1 MRKNPVICD
10 NSALLWPIL
19 QSVTAA
25 KLNMNVCM
33 CSLLLFSTF
42 TLSDKTN
49 NGAGSRGGTVLV
61 HLQYKCSGFSVKR
74 KKQSWVN
81 FFFTLSFLQVN
92 VKRRLSALFFHKFCI
107 KCLGITAVLIQSP
120 SLAYEVTE

>member
-1 MRKNPVICD
+1 MFRI
-10 NSALLWPIL
+10 
-19 QSVTAA
+19 
-25 KLNMNVCM
+25 
-33 CSLLLFSTF
+33 FSETEETELGQF
-42 TLSDKTN
+42 
-49 NGAGSRGGTVLV
+49 
-61 HLQYKCSGFSVKR
+61 
-74 KKQSWVN
+74 